1 MRPALAALLLFP
13 LAAVAADPPKAA
25 PVTPLDAAWKDLLSA
40 DDAKATAAALTLATL
55 PKDEVVA
62 FLGKSLR
69 AVKADKKLLNRLLN
83 DLGDKEPSLYEP
95 AQEELAYLGR
105 YIKEELKAEA
115 KDAGNPLVKERAAKL
130 VADLEARE
138 QAEKKVEEVKKEEE
152 QPAPGVGGRGASV
165 AIRNGQVFINGKAVS
180 TEAKTVVI
188 ERPGPPAG
196 WVRAARS
203 IAVLEHINTPEAVK
217 VLEQMALGEDSAPPT
232 KQAQDALAR
241 LKRKK

>member
-1 MRPALAALLLFP
+1 MRPALAVLLI
-13 LAAVAADPPKAA
+13 LAPVAIAADPPKAA
-25 PVTPLDAAWKDLLSA
+25 PVTPLDTAWKDLLST
-40 DDAKATAAALTLATL
+40 DDAKATSAALTLATL
-55 PKDEVVA
+55 PKDEVVV
-62 FLGKSLR
+62 FLGKNLR

-83 DLGDKEPSLYEP
+83 DLGDKEPALYEP
-95 AQEELAYLGR
+95 AVEELAYFGR

-130 VADLEARE
+130 VADIEARE

-152 QPAPGVGGRGASV
+152 APVVGGRGASV
-165 AIRNGQVFINGKAVS
+165 AIRNGQVFINGKPVS
-180 TEAKTVVI
+180 AEAKTVVI